1 MTIDINGLS
10 HTQVQKHADDTQVKQ
25 QSEST
30 VKATGESE
38 TGKTSTTD
46 TVSLSDSAVRLG
58 EIGNSVAALPVVDT
72 EKVEAIKQAINDG
85 SYQVDPMKVAEKL
98 MQFESMLKPKA

>member
-10 HTQVQKHADDTQVKQ
+10 HTQVHKHADDTQVKQ

-38 TGKTSTTD
+38 TGKTSTAD

-58 EIGNSVAALPVVDT
+58 EIGNTVAALPVVVT
-72 EKVEAIKQAINDG
+72 QTLQLVI
-85 SYQVDPMKVAEKL
+85 QVFHSVY
-98 MQFESMLKPKA
+98 SSC